1 MGAFSVSCS
10 GLTKPPG
17 FPFAAA
23 TVGSLSAITPSG
35 RFLINVGNG
44 QPAVFAMY
52 PAVGTPVEIA
62 GSPFSTGATGEQSFV
77 VTPNG
82 RFCFSLVAGA
92 QNGGVDGSTINSDG
106 VLSP

>member
-44 QPAVFAMY
+44 QAAVFAMDS
-52 PAVGTPVEIA
+52 AVGTPVEIA

-77 VTPNG
+77 VSPN
-82 RFCFSLVAGA
+82 RRFFFCFSAGA
-92 QNGGVDGSTINSDG
+92 QKGGVI
-106 VLSP
+106 

>member
-44 QPAVFAMY
+44 QAAVFAMDS
-52 PAVGTPVEIA
+52 AVGTPVEIA
-62 GSPFSTGATGEQSFV
+62 GSPFLTGATREQSFV
-77 VTPNG
+77 VSPRGTVLVI
-82 RFCFSLVAGA
+82 FSAGTHKA
-92 QNGGVDGSTINSDG
+92 SVIEMTAMSY
-106 VLSP
+106 